1 MRRSGRMIP
10 SLTVGVLLREVS
22 NLLRL
27 VVPAIWWA
35 SLLMAQ
41 TGKMQFAEP
50 VKMLSCEPASTVP
63 CFRMKLNL
71 VDASGAPRNVQL
83 PAAADLAGA
92 MKVSVG
98 GQEIKPFW
106 ASAAGESLQKVR
118 GRAVLVI
125 VDTSGSMLRKL
136 STGQTRFEAAQQAVS
151 VFLDKFEEG
160 ADRVAI
166 VPFESHLVQPRI
178 SSAQFARTKADAVS
192 QVRALPMPEMHNNTA
207 LYSAAVFGIETLQAA
222 LPRMQSAGEDQLETM
237 VILLT
242 DGNNEVLKGDDLGLL
257 AGPSGQD
264 QAAMVVRKSGIPVV
278 AIGFSDTG
286 GLDEVALK
294 RISTKYYLASDF
306 DGLQRILAFTRTF
319 LNNRVTAAFASPFPD
334 RASLAGQNLPMV
346 AQLRLPDG
354 SVVKSEEFVWTAPQ
368 MGVPVYAG
376 NCSPDEL
383 KAVMVAQP
391 VSAGWTSIIRPV
403 GVFCGLGLLLVV
415 LWFWVPRLIWPE
427 QFIGAMPNLAGSK
440 WASQTRI
447 QNGVIQG
454 RPAPPGFQSGPAG
467 VNMAPRGVGDSTV
480 VNQAAVN
487 DFGAT
492 RLANREMKPP
502 K

>member
-1 MRRSGRMIP
+1 MTRHF
-10 SLTVGVLLREVS
+10 TVGRAPWPARAMLALISTGLL
-22 NLLRL
+22 
-27 VVPAIWWA
+27 
-35 SLLMAQ
+35 AQ

-71 VDASGAPRNVQL
+71 VDAAGAPRNVQL

-92 MKVSVG
+92 IKVHVG
-98 GQEIKPFW
+98 GQDLKPFW
-106 ASAAGESLQKVR
+106 ASAAGDTTQKIR

-125 VDTSGSMLRKL
+125 VDTSGSMLKKL
-136 STGQTRFEAAQQAVS
+136 PTGQTRFDAAQQAVS

-166 VPFESHLVQPRI
+166 VPFESHLVQARI
-178 SSAQFARTKADAVS
+178 ASAQFARTRADAVS
-192 QVRALPMPEMHNNTA
+192 QVRALPMPEEKNNTA
-207 LYSAAVFGIETLQAA
+207 LYSAAVYGMETLQAA
-222 LPRMQSAGEDQLETM
+222 LPRLQSADDPLETM

-257 AGPSGQD
+257 AGPAGQEE
-264 QAAMVVRKSGIPVV
+264 AAEAVRKSGIPVV

-306 DGLQRILAFTRTF
+306 EGLQRILSFTRTF

-334 RASLAGQNLPMV
+334 RASLAGQNLPIT
-346 AQLRLPDG
+346 AELRLPDG
-354 SVVKSEEFVWTAPQ
+354 STVKSEEFTWTAPQ

-376 NCSPDEL
+376 KCSPDEL

-427 QFIGAMPNLAGSK
+427 QFIGAMPNLQGSK
-440 WASQTRI
+440 WASQTRV

-480 VNQAAVN
+480 VNPAAMN

-492 RLANREMKPP
+492 RLANREVKPP
-502 K
+502 R

>member
-1 MRRSGRMIP
+1 M
-10 SLTVGVLLREVS
+10 
-22 NLLRL
+22 
-27 VVPAIWWA
+27 A
-35 SLLMAQ
+35 AQ

-50 VKMLSCEPASTVP
+50 VKLLSCEPASTVP

-71 VDASGAPRNVQL
+71 VDSTGAPRNVQL
-83 PAAADLAGA
+83 PAANELAGA
-92 MKVSVG
+92 MKVHVG
-98 GQEIKPFW
+98 GQELKPFW
-106 ASAAGESLQKVR
+106 ASAAGDSTQKIR

-125 VDTSGSMLRKL
+125 VDNSGSMLRKL
-136 STGQTRFEAAQQAVS
+136 STGQTRFEAAQQAIS

-166 VPFESHLVQPRI
+166 VPFESHLVQARI
-178 SSAQFARTKADAVS
+178 SSAQFARTRADALS
-192 QVRALPMPEMHNNTA
+192 QVRALPMPEEKNNTA
-207 LYSAAVFGIETLQAA
+207 LYSAAVIGMETLQAA
-222 LPRMQSAGEDQLETM
+222 LPRMQTTSDPLETM

-242 DGNNEVLKGDDLGLL
+242 DGNNDVLKGDDLGLL
-257 AGPSGQD
+257 AGPAGQEEAA
-264 QAAMVVRKSGIPVV
+264 QAVRKSGIPVV

-319 LNNRVTAAFASPFPD
+319 LNNRVTAAFASPFAD
-334 RASLAGQNLPMV
+334 RASLAGQNLPISV
-346 AQLRLPDG
+346 DLRLPDG

-368 MGVPVYAG
+368 MGVPTYAG
-376 NCSPDEL
+376 KCSPDEL

-427 QFIGAMPNLAGSK
+427 QFIGAMPSLAGSK

-480 VNQAAVN
+480 VNPAAMN
-487 DFGAT
+487 DFGST

-502 K
+502 R